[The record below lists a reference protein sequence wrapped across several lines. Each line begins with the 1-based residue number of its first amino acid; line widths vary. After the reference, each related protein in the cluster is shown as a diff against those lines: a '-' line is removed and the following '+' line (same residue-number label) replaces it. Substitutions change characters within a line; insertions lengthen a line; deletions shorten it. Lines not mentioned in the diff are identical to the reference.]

1 MENPTFEV
9 NLELIDNYK
18 FNVDFGEFGQLI
30 TDEPEPLGGSEGP
43 NPSSLLAAATA
54 NCLAASLMFAIR
66 KYKGDP
72 GKVTARVTGH
82 LERIDGRLR
91 VSRMDVELR
100 LGNSAASM
108 EKLDRVLAQFEDFC
122 VVTQS
127 VRSGI
132 EVNVHVRDKD
142 GTGLA
147 LPEGCEPEN

>member
-9 NLELIDNYK
+9 NLELLGNYK
-18 FNVDFGEFGQLI
+18 FKVDFGSFGEMM
-30 TDEPEPLGGSEGP
+30 TDEPEPLGSGEGP
-43 NPSSLLAAATA
+43 NPSRLLAAATA

-72 GKVTARVTGH
+72 GKVTATVKGH
-82 LERIDGRLR
+82 LERVEGRWR
-91 VSRMDVELR
+91 VTSMDVELR
-100 LGNSAASM
+100 LGNSAVNI

-132 EVNVHVRDKD
+132 EVNVRVRDQD

-147 LPEGCEPEN
+147 LPQA